1 MHRLFLDL
9 AILVQQQGEVIDNI
23 QKNIEQAKYHVE
35 KAEVDLVKAKEYQ
48 QAARK
53 KKCCILMIVI
63 GILVAILV
71 PVLITQ
77 LGKA

>member
-23 QKNIEQAKYHVE
+23 EKNIEEAKYSVA

-53 KKCCILMIVI
+53 KKCCILIIVI
-63 GILVAILV
+63 GILAAILV

-77 LGKA
+77 LGKS